1 MPETETPPAPVQN
14 LSKTPTLLETLA
26 EQMDLS
32 GAPQIKAK
40 ELPRIAEQI
49 QPTNKAPEPPEKKKE
64 KPPEKKA
71 EKKGDESPPEKKPE
85 EKAAIE
91 DEWKKA
97 NETVAEKLFKKKPPK
112 EGEPGGTPADKKV
125 DAEKGKGKAEEEPPA
140 PTKRKRSS
148 VTNEAEITERA
159 AAAASEAATRAVSKA
174 LSKPEEKPATKPVED
189 SLTPAERKQFNIYQE
204 LEAWKPE
211 AYKGVTAKYLGS
223 LKEIQ
228 DYVKTWAKE
237 NPGVQF
243 DPNDEQHNEFFER
256 IEPPVDEDDWDDAK
270 ANIRAREISSQ
281 AVKPL
286 NDKLQ
291 AMEQERARNMME
303 PVLQQKALQG
313 VHMLLNEFDP
323 ALAVEIAKPEGVKE
337 LQEKDPI
344 TAGILN
350 HVAGIVS
357 SLVSEIVRLHDP
369 NAGIPFNASNPAHK
383 EIADFILSQEARIA
397 KLPREDQLRDGK
409 RFIGRFDYR
418 SLPPEQK
425 DSYWFLDQDDIT
437 YLLAQK
443 YAIQAKKIRE
453 EAVTKFN
460 ETAEKLGYKKLD
472 GAKPGAKAASEK
484 TAQPSKPAK
493 TTTSPEAVS
502 RTTVKTAAGPD
513 GKAAPDQ
520 AQVILGSLFH
530 RLRS

>member
-1 MPETETPPAPVQN
+1 MAEPTTETPAAPVQD
-14 LSKTPTLLETLA
+14 LGKTPTLLETLSQ
-26 EQMDLS
+26 QMDLS

-49 QPTNKAPEPPEKKKE
+49 QPTDRPPEKKKE
-64 KPPEKKA
+64 KPTEKKA
-71 EKKGDESPPEKKPE
+71 EEKKADEPA
-85 EKAAIE
+85 KIE

-112 EGEPGGTPADKKV
+112 EGETGGTPAEKKV
-125 DAEKGKGKAEEEPPA
+125 DAEKGKGKAEDEPPA
-140 PTKRKRSS
+140 PTRRKRAS

-174 LSKPEEKPATKPVED
+174 LSKPEEKPAPKPPED
-189 SLTPAERKQFNIYQE
+189 ALTPAERKQFNIYQE

-211 AYKGVTAKYLGS
+211 AYKGVTEKYLGS

-323 ALAVEIAKPEGVKE
+323 ELAVEIGKPEGVKE

-357 SLVSEIVRLHDP
+357 SLVAEIVRLHDP
-369 NAGIPFNASNPAHK
+369 NAGIPFNANNPAHK

-397 KLPREDQLRDGK
+397 KLPREDQMRDGK
-409 RFIGRFDYR
+409 RFMGRFDYR
-418 SLPPEQK
+418 SLTPDEK
-425 DSYWFLDQDDIT
+425 GSYWFLDQDDIT

-443 YAIQAKKIRE
+443 YAIQARKIRE

-472 GAKPGAKAASEK
+472 GAKPGTKTTAARA
-484 TAQPSKPAK
+484 AQPAKPK
-493 TTTSPEAVS
+493 ETPTSPEAVS
-502 RTTVKTAAGPD
+502 RTTVKTATGPD
-513 GKAAPDQ
+513 GKGAPDQ